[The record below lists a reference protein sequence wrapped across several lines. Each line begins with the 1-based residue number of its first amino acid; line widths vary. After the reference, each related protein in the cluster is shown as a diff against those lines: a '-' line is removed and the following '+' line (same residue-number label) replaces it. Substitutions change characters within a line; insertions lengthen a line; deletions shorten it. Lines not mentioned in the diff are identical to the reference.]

1 MSDKNEL
8 VIIEKQN
15 ALSVFTNNDAIE
27 KIINQIESEVK
38 GIVPDLTTAKGR
50 KEIASLAYKV
60 SQTKSYIDNIG
71 KDLVAEYKE
80 IPKKIDASRKQI
92 RDKLDALRDEVR
104 KPLTDWEAEQERI
117 KREEEARIA
126 AEELAKQVEVDHEI
140 ALLMNEKFD
149 RDLAEKKA
157 EQERLRIAR
166 EEELKH
172 LAAEQARLDAERKAL
187 AEIEAAARREAE
199 AKAAAE
205 RAEREKLEALERAE
219 REKQAA
225 IDAERRKAEAAEKAR
240 LAEIQ
245 RQKDEEMRR
254 QADTEHRKR
263 INNESLQEL
272 IKAGIQHDHA
282 INCIKAIASGKTTH
296 LKIIY

>member
-8 VIIEKQN
+8 VVIEKQN

-27 KIINQIESEVK
+27 MIINQIESEVK
-38 GIVPDLTTAKGR
+38 RIVPDLTTVKGR

-80 IPKKIDASRKQI
+80 IPRKIDASRKQI

-104 KPLTDWEAEQERI
+104 QPLTDWEAEQERI
-117 KREEEARIA
+117 AREKEARIA
-126 AEELAKQVEVDHEI
+126 AEELAKRVEVDHEI

-149 RDLAEKKA
+149 RDFAEKKA
-157 EQERLRIAR
+157 ELERQRLAR
-166 EEELKH
+166 EEEIKQR
-172 LAAEQARLDAERKAL
+172 AAEQARIDAERKAL

-225 IDAERRKAEAAEKAR
+225 IEAERRKAAAAEQAR

-245 RQKDEEMRR
+245 RQKDEEKQRR
-254 QADTEHRKR
+254 ADIDHRKR

-272 IKAGIQHDHA
+272 IKAGIPKECA
-282 INCIKAIASGKTTH
+282 MNCIKAIAAGKTSH

>member
-8 VIIEKQN
+8 IVIDIKPEQAP
-15 ALSVFTNNDAIE
+15 ALYISNGLDGFLNKIRESVNE
-27 KIINQIESEVK
+27 
-38 GIVPDLTTAKGR
+38 VPDLTTKKGR
-50 KEIASLAYKV
+50 DRIASLAAQV
-60 SQTKSYIDNIG
+60 SRSKTAIEKPGREYL
-71 KDLVAEYKE
+71 KRLKEAVRPAEQE
-80 IPKKIDASRKQI
+80 IKRFVDACNE
-92 RDKLDALRDEVR
+92 LRDEVR

-117 KREEEARIA
+117 KREEDARIA
-126 AEELAKQVEVDHEI
+126 AAELAKQVEVDHEI

-157 EQERLRIAR
+157 EHERLRIAR
-166 EEELKH
+166 EEEIKQQ
-172 LAAEQARLDAERKAL
+172 AAEQARIDAERKAL

-205 RAEREKLEALERAE
+205 RAEREKFEALERAE

-225 IDAERRKAEAAEKAR
+225 IDAERRKAEAAERSR

-245 RQKDEEMRR
+245 RQKDEEIRR
-254 QADTEHRKR
+254 MADINHRKR

-272 IKAGIQHDHA
+272 IKYGIPEKYA
-282 INCIKAIASGKTTH
+282 KNCIKVIASGNMTH

>member
-8 VIIEKQN
+8 IVIDIKPEQAP
-15 ALSVFTNNDAIE
+15 ALYISNGLDGFLNKIRESVNE
-27 KIINQIESEVK
+27 
-38 GIVPDLTTAKGR
+38 VPDLTTKKGR
-50 KEIASLAYKV
+50 DRIASLAAQV
-60 SQTKSYIDNIG
+60 SRSKTAIEKPGREYL
-71 KDLVAEYKE
+71 KRLKEAVRPAEQE
-80 IPKKIDASRKQI
+80 IKRFVDACNE
-92 RDKLDALRDEVR
+92 LRDEVR

-117 KREEEARIA
+117 KREEDARIA
-126 AEELAKQVEVDHEI
+126 AAELAKQVEVDHEI

-157 EQERLRIAR
+157 EHERLRIAR
-166 EEELKH
+166 EEEIKQQ
-172 LAAEQARLDAERKAL
+172 AAEQARIDAERKAL

-205 RAEREKLEALERAE
+205 RAEREKFEALERAE

-225 IDAERRKAEAAEKAR
+225 IDAERRKAEAAERSR

-245 RQKDEEMRR
+245 RQKDEEIRR
-254 QADTEHRKR
+254 MADIEHRKR

-272 IKAGIQHDHA
+272 IKAGIPKECA
-282 INCIKAIASGKTTH
+282 MNCIKAIAAGKTSH